1 MTIKTPFMKN
11 PLLFTIFF
19 LFMHLCN
26 AQIPLLTT
34 EHTYFV
40 KTSNREK
47 IILKGIGVSN
57 NSWGFYE
64 WPVSDSLEK
73 AGVSPMIRPKEMKPF
88 VFTSEDIDRISQLD
102 ANMIRYCFNHD
113 LFHPENSKR
122 ASNIALMRDHISQL
136 AQKGKYT
143 IVCMQFCPG
152 LDVQIET
159 YERNKPP
166 RERIQSVFESDSI
179 FRLWRDI
186 WQYVAS
192 ELKDLDAVAGY
203 ELISEPKR
211 PALADASEQ
220 KLIQSY
226 IEVIDSIRAR
236 DPRHIVMV
244 PEFNS
249 REANPGEQYWNEVS
263 GSYTADQGEQG
274 TIWGR
279 NWLALPADIS
289 NLVYIAHIYSP
300 YEFTTGRT
308 FDTFSSTELQNTVK
322 TSAEWAYNQ
331 DRPLYVSEYGV
342 NYFHTL
348 NGSDEK
354 RIEYLKAI
362 HDSFDKDHIS
372 SAIWQYKDLIT
383 PWVSMS
389 GTFGIWQHYYDMS
402 TIKKVTHNEV
412 EYSDPQAMYAAIN
425 SQIHPVLN
433 QYFIENGAFKQVSIV
448 GNQSL
453 IDELNR
459 YYNATT
465 LGNKER
471 EVSSSPFIF
480 ADKENLYFNNLPDY
494 LQQMPVSVYDLN
506 SKLLLNKNL
515 IINNGSAYTPLSLFK
530 YTKVLLVK
538 YGPNEEWTGKVIL
551 Q

>member
-1 MTIKTPFMKN
+1 MKN
-11 PLLFTIFF
+11 HLIFTFFF
-19 LFMHLCN
+19 LLVHLCY
-26 AQIPLLTT
+26 AQLPLLTT
-34 EHTYFV
+34 ENTYFV

-102 ANMIRYCFNHD
+102 ANVIRYCFNHD
-113 LFHPENSKR
+113 LFHPQNSKR
-122 ASNIALMRDHISQL
+122 ASNISLMRDHISQL

-166 RERIQSVFESDSI
+166 RERIQSVFESDSV
-179 FRLWRDI
+179 FSLWRDI
-186 WQYVAS
+186 WQYVAG
-192 ELKDLDAVAGY
+192 ELKDLDAVTGY

-226 IEVIDSIRAR
+226 IEVIDSIRAK
-236 DPRHIVMV
+236 DPQHIVMV

-249 REANPGEQYWNEVS
+249 REANPGEQYWNEVL
-263 GSYTADQGEQG
+263 GSYVEDQGEQG

-289 NLVYIAHIYSP
+289 NLVYVAHIYSP
-300 YEFTTGRT
+300 YEFTTGKT
-308 FDTFSSTELQNTVK
+308 FDTFSRTELQNTVK
-322 TSAEWAYNQ
+322 TSAEWAYKQN
-331 DRPLYVSEYGV
+331 RPLYVSEYGV

-354 RIEYLKAI
+354 RIDYLKII
-362 HDSFDKDHIS
+362 HDSFEEDHIS
-372 SAIWQYKDLIT
+372 TAIWQYKDLIT
-383 PWVSMS
+383 PWVNMS
-389 GTFGIWQHYYDMS
+389 QTFGIWQHYYDMS
-402 TIKKVTHNEV
+402 TIKKIKDNEV
-412 EYSDPQAMYAAIN
+412 EYSDQQAMSAAIN
-425 SQIHPVLN
+425 SQIYPVLN

-453 IDELNR
+453 FDELNR
-459 YYNATT
+459 YFNAKT
-465 LGNKER
+465 LGTKEIKEAR
-471 EVSSSPFIF
+471 YPFIV
-480 ADKENLYFNNLPDY
+480 ADKENIYFRNLPEY
-494 LQQMPVSVYDLN
+494 LQQLPISIYDLN
-506 SKLLLNKNL
+506 GDLLLNKNL
-515 IINNGSAYTPLSLFK
+515 MSNDGSFYTPFQSFRSSKL
-530 YTKVLLVK
+530 VIVK
-538 YGPNEEWTGKVIL
+538 YGPNEEWSGKIIL